1 MASPSRTFRRI
12 AAALMLSTSL
22 TVAAMAL
29 APRAEAASDPLD
41 TFFQS
46 TYNYCDATLISQSW
60 QIEITEAKATIGR
73 KIQNGLVDAL
83 ESSLAG
89 ARREGHACT
98 WADVPH
104 SYEDAEKIAAA
115 WGYADVTEA
124 KDKIAY
130 LYTQGRSAEVL
141 AALSQSQTG
150 GLSPEDE
157 SAIEAFLNSAYTY
170 CDAKLVGAAWSQ
182 DITGAKA
189 SIGYKVL
196 NGYTDQLEGIFAE
209 GRQITTCDFV
219 DTQLSYEDAEKLAGI
234 WGVDVGRAKDK
245 AAQYY
250 TNGQSAIVLGALGQ
264 TTNATPAGPTPI
276 ITIPKDGAPKT
287 EN

>member
-46 TYNYCDATLISQSW
+46 TYNYCDATLISKSW

-73 KIQNGLVDAL
+73 KIQDGMVDAL

-89 ARREGHACT
+89 ARGEGHACT

-115 WGYADVTEA
+115 WGLANPGEA

-130 LYTQGRSAEVL
+130 LYTQGRSAEVVTAL
-141 AALSQSQTG
+141 QNAPAAPMTT
-150 GLSPEDE
+150 EDQ
-157 SAIEAFLNSAYTY
+157 AAWDAFQASDYTY
-170 CDAKLVGAAWSQ
+170 CDAKLVGAAWSMQ
-182 DITGAKA
+182 IDQAKA
-189 SIGYKVL
+189 AIGYKIM
-196 NGYTDQLEGIFAE
+196 NGFSDQLPPIFAE
-209 GRQITTCDFV
+209 GRQVTSCDFA
-219 DTQLSYEDAEKLAGI
+219 DTSLSYEDAEKLAGI
-234 WGVDVGRAKDK
+234 WGVDVARAKDK
-245 AAQYY
+245 AAEYY

-264 TTNATPAGPTPI
+264 SASNPSGPKPI
-276 ITIPKDGAPKT
+276 VTIKPKEEQQT
-287 EN
+287 EK

>member
-12 AAALMLSTSL
+12 AAALMLSSSL
-22 TVAAMAL
+22 TMAAMAL
-29 APRAEAASDPLD
+29 SPPRPTDPLD

-46 TYNYCDATLISQSW
+46 TYNYCDATLISKYW
-60 QIEITEAKATIGR
+60 KIDITEAKAAIGQ
-73 KIQNGLVDAL
+73 KIQDGMQSAL
-83 ESSLAG
+83 ESSLASARENG
-89 ARREGHACT
+89 AACE

-104 SYEDAEKIAAA
+104 TYEDAERLAAA

-130 LYTQGRSAEVL
+130 LYTQGRSADVL
-141 AALSQSQTG
+141 AALSQTPTG
-150 GLSPEDE
+150 GLSAEDE
-157 SAIEAFLNSAYTY
+157 AAIEAFLTSAYTY

-209 GRQITTCDFV
+209 GRQITSCDFV

-276 ITIPKDGAPKT
+276 VTIPKDGAPKT
-287 EN
+287 GN